1 MGQYYRGAVLGI
13 TANKKKKFIVK
24 QAFSP
29 YRYDNGAKL
38 MEHSYVGNYYVK
50 RYEYELANEFN
61 GYPFVWIGDY
71 ADYHFNEDDGYTKA
85 NEFIDKIIRRNAI
98 KKGYRVET
106 DSFGNDMFFDGV
118 VMKHEHDIDIPMP
131 YEELPTYKYI
141 INYTKKQFVRIPNK
155 VEENKLVIHPL
166 PLLCADGNGRGG
178 GDYSGTN
185 MDAIGMWAYDR
196 IGVSN
201 EIPKHIKTELVIS
214 FKEEYDGGDETL
226 NDFTYRKIK

>member
-1 MGQYYRGAVLGI
+1 MGQYYKGVILGK
-13 TANKKKKFIVK
+13 TAKKAKKFIVK

-29 YRYDNGAKL
+29 YSYNNGAKL

-61 GYPFVWIGDY
+61 GNPFVWVGDY
-71 ADYHFNEDDGYTKA
+71 ADEHFNVDGYSKT
-85 NEFIDKIIRRNAI
+85 NEFIERATRKNAI
-98 KKGYRVET
+98 KRGYRIVT
-106 DSFGNDMFFDGV
+106 INGYDNFYDGPIKKSVFDI
-118 VMKHEHDIDIPMP
+118 EECIP

-141 INYTKKQFVRIPNK
+141 INYTKKQFVRIP
-155 VEENKLVIHPL
+155 ESIENELTIHPL

-185 MDAIGMWAYDR
+185 MDAIGIWAYDR

-201 EIPKHIKTELVIS
+201 EIPDHIKTELVIS
-214 FKEEYDGGDETL
+214 FKENYDGGDSKL
-226 NDFTYRKIK
+226 NDFTYIKRN

>member
-1 MGQYYRGAVLGI
+1 MGQYYRGVVLGI
-13 TANKKKKFIVK
+13 TANKRKKFIVK
-24 QAFSP
+24 QAFCP
-29 YRYDNGAKL
+29 YSYENGAKL

-61 GYPFVWIGDY
+61 GNPFVWIGDY
-71 ADYHFNEDDGYTKA
+71 ADEHFNNDGYSKA
-85 NEFIDKIIRRNAI
+85 DEFIDNAIRKIAI
-98 KKGYRVET
+98 KKGYRVVT
-106 DSFGNDMFFDGV
+106 IDGYDSFYDGPIS
-118 VMKHEHDIDIPMP
+118 KSKSDIEVCMP

-141 INYTKKQFVRIPNK
+141 INYTKKQFVRIPKN
-155 VEENKLVIHPL
+155 EENKLVIHPL

-214 FKEEYDGGDETL
+214 FKEEYDGGDESV
-226 NDFTYRKIK
+226 NNFSYQKIK

>member
-13 TANKKKKFIVK
+13 TANKRKKFIVK
-24 QAFSP
+24 QAFCP
-29 YRYDNGAKL
+29 YAYDNGAKL

-50 RYEYELANEFN
+50 MYEHALANDFDGN
-61 GYPFVWIGDY
+61 PFVWVGDY
-71 ADYHFNEDDGYTKA
+71 ADCHFNEDDGYTNACK
-85 NEFIDKIIRRNAI
+85 FIDKRTRKEAI
-98 KKGYRVET
+98 KRGYRVET
-106 DSFGNDMFFDGV
+106 IDGYDV
-118 VMKHEHDIDIPMP
+118 FYDGFTKKHVYDIVSVSIP

-141 INYTKKQFVRIPNK
+141 INYTKKQFVRIPK
-155 VEENKLVIHPL
+155 DEENKLVIHPL

-201 EIPKHIKTELVIS
+201 EIPNHIKTELVVS
-214 FKEEYDGGDETL
+214 FKEEYEGGDTNI
-226 NDFTYRKIK
+226 NDFSYIKRK